1 MVSGTTVRVLVLP
14 VFKRYWLWHA
24 WKEAPVSTAPEKP
37 WQEGHD
43 LREKFSLLLG
53 SIQRW
58 GSKQGEQ
65 QWLRWQFR
73 LFRRDFRGNQRGK
86 LSRGFPSALRVG
98 NG

>member
-65 QWLRWQFR
+65 QWHKLATAPEGSFNHR
-73 LFRRDFRGNQRGK
+73 LFR
-86 LSRGFPSALRVG
+86 
-98 NG
+98 